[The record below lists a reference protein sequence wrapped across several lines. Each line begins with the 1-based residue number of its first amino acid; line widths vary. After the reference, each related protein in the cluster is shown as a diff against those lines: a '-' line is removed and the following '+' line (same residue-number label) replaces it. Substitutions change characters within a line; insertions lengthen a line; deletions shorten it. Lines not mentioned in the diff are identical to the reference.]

1 MPEKPSPARL
11 FSPALKGLSL
21 LLGILGQALTFSRAR
36 LAPGAHFLYYTNL
49 TNLLAIALMAALLA
63 FDLRALKAGRP
74 AAVPGWLQ
82 VPRFAITAGILLTFA
97 GFSLLL
103 LPRME
108 ASYLLSADNL
118 LVHNLVP
125 LLAGLDYVLFAEP
138 GPGKDIRAWQGL
150 WAPALYAVL
159 VLALSLMGVRFLE
172 GAAAPYFFMDPA
184 QNGWFSAGEGR
195 LGVAWWLLIILAL
208 QLALSRL
215 LLGLNKSARLRE

>member
-11 FSPALKGLSL
+11 FSPALKGLALS
-21 LLGILGQALTFSRAR
+21 LGILGQALTFSRAR

-63 FDLRALKAGRP
+63 FDLRALKTGRP
-74 AAVPGWLQ
+74 AAVPGWLS

-125 LLAGLDYVLFAEP
+125 LLAGLDYVLFAEQ
-138 GPGKDIRAWQGL
+138 GKGIRAWQGL

-159 VLALSLMGVRFLE
+159 ITALSLMGVRFLE
-172 GAAAPYFFMDPA
+172 GAAAPYFFMDPS